1 MKPYERRRS
10 RSPETIA
17 AAIAVGAGLV
27 VVGGLLAWRLYRRAG
42 RGRVGEELEERLVQS
57 EEDVVERLRA
67 DKRLAGQ
74 PIEVAALATGI
85 IELSGAVET
94 RRDSELAVALARR
107 AADVR
112 TVLNRLDVLDEMD
125 RVEQAR
131 RQDMGPGSA
140 RGETHWLGVGVGM
153 GRRRQSRQTDPG
165 RRDDRMDI
173 VMGEL
178 GVDRAVEN
186 TSEPLD
192 KIPNATEGSATA
204 SQSGPDDYGTIRDTS
219 HRRLGNAQ
227 PMPQNPDTG
236 TPTHE
241 NVPPGTEATLERS
254 GVEGE
259 LEQRHPEERG

>member
-1 MKPYERRRS
+1 MKPFERRQR

-17 AAIAVGAGLV
+17 AAIAVGAGLA
-27 VVGGLLAWRLYRRAG
+27 VVGGLLAWRLWRRAG
-42 RGRVGEELEERLVQS
+42 RGRVSDELEERLVQS

-67 DKRLAGQ
+67 DERLAGQ
-74 PIEVAALATGI
+74 PIEVAALASGI

-112 TVLNRLDVLDEMD
+112 TVLNRLDVLEEMD
-125 RVEQAR
+125 RAEQAR

-140 RGETHWLGVGVGM
+140 RGETRWLGMGVGM

-192 KIPNATEGSATA
+192 KIPNATEDRATA
-204 SQSGPDDYGTIRDTS
+204 SQSGPDDHGTIRDTS
-219 HRRLGNAQ
+219 QRRLGNAQ
-227 PMPQNPDTG
+227 PMPQKI
-236 TPTHE
+236 E
-241 NVPPGTEATLERS
+241 
-254 GVEGE
+254 
-259 LEQRHPEERG
+259 PEERRPEDRG